1 MGCTASDDNGTI
13 DVDLG
18 TLEILLSP
26 TTGIDIKSKII
37 NSIMNNI
44 DKYTTAS
51 QQIIKT
57 IANMTHP
64 T

>member
-1 MGCTASDDNGTI
+1 MGCTASDVNGTI
-13 DVDLG
+13 DIDIG

-37 NSIMNNI
+37 TSMTNNI

-51 QQIIKT
+51 QQIIRT
-57 IANMTHP
+57 IAQLHP
-64 T
+64 Q